1 MDFTVIKSFV
11 LVLLIFNG
19 NACAQATYNA
29 LANNSV
35 ENRLALVIGNSG
47 YQFSPLINPVNDA
60 TDMAAVL
67 KQNGFEVILKLNAN
81 QKEMQQSINQFGK
94 KLNRKGGI
102 GLFYYAGHGI
112 QIKGRNYL
120 IPIGT
125 LLESES
131 DIKFEAIDAGRIL
144 GKMEDAENSLNIV
157 VLDACRNN
165 PFSRSFRSSQ
175 LGLAKM
181 DAPTGSLI
189 AYATAPG
196 SVAADGEERNGLYT
210 KHLLK
215 YLNQPSLQI
224 EDVFKQVRI
233 AVVEESNNQQVP
245 WESSSLIGDFVFS
258 INTNNVH
265 INTQLQPMDSD
276 NHLSPEDEYW
286 ALIRD
291 SSDPLDF
298 TSYLEQYNNAK
309 YEAHAKLKLRK
320 LANLKP
326 GPIISLIEN
335 EWSTWQESEAISN
348 LVLQPDNQ
356 VSWSYTLP
364 EVNGK
369 NFTGLSV
376 YLDKQNLST
385 KKIRLQI
392 TAKTGLPVEFGAYS
406 FINDY
411 SKENDFNSL
420 VQATLPLTLKPGEN
434 DITLDLHQLKIPDWW
449 MEERNNPSIVFS
461 LNDVRTLEFSAN
473 PNTGSP
479 ASDTLV
485 IKKIE
490 VINGSVPFTK

>member
-1 MDFTVIKSFV
+1 MDFTVIRSFV

-19 NACAQATYNA
+19 NACAQATNNA

-35 ENRLALVIGNSG
+35 ENRVALVIGNGG
-47 YQFSPLINPVNDA
+47 YQFSPLMNPVNDA

-94 KLNRKGGI
+94 KLNRKGGT

-112 QIKGRNYL
+112 QLKGRNYL
-120 IPIGT
+120 IPIGA

-165 PFSRSFRSSQ
+165 PFARSFRSTE

-215 YLNQPSLQI
+215 YLNQPNLEI

-233 AVVEESNNQQVP
+233 AVVEDSNKKQVP

-258 INTNNVH
+258 INANSVH
-265 INTQLQPMDSD
+265 INAQQQPKDSD

-286 ALIRD
+286 VLIRD

-298 TSYLEQYNNAK
+298 TSYIEQYKNGK
-309 YEAHAKLKLRK
+309 YEALAKLKLRK
-320 LANLKP
+320 LANLKT
-326 GPIISLIEN
+326 GPVISLIEN
-335 EWSTWQESEAISN
+335 EWSTWQESEAKSN
-348 LVLQPDNQ
+348 LAQQSDNQ
-356 VSWSYTLP
+356 VGWSYSLP

-376 YLDKQNLST
+376 YMDKQNLSN
-385 KKIRLQI
+385 KNIRLQI
-392 TAKTGLPVEFGAYS
+392 TAKTGLPLEFGAYA
-406 FINDY
+406 FINGY

-420 VQATLPLTLKPGEN
+420 VQATLPLNLKPGEN
-434 DITLDLHQLKIPDWW
+434 DITLNLHQLKIPDWW
-449 MEERNNPSIVFS
+449 MKERNNPSIAFS
-461 LNDVRTLEFSAN
+461 LNDVRTLEFTAN
-473 PNTGSP
+473 PNTGP
-479 ASDTLV
+479 ASDTLLIRKV
-485 IKKIE
+485 EITNRP
-490 VINGSVPFTK
+490 VQFTK